1 MPHVQIRRSHRKAGL
16 EKMIDTQQETISRV
30 KEAEEKAREILKAA
44 REQSQKMILDAKF
57 DAKELLNR
65 RETEAR
71 AAAKAIAE
79 KARSAMAR
87 EVEKVWQN
95 TKEEKDALDAK
106 AASRLDRTSAFIVEK
121 ALHAYGGRTTQ

>member
-1 MPHVQIRRSHRKAGL
+1 
-16 EKMIDTQQETISRV
+16 MIDTQQETISRV